1 MSQVTAV
8 TTRSLVVAALA
19 LLAAG
24 AANAQPMVTARVLSS
39 QPIWEQ
45 VPVSDCYPGAYGGQP
60 SGAGAGVGAVMG
72 GLIGSQMGKGS
83 GHIAGAILGA
93 LGGAMLGNAAE
104 ASQRG
109 YFGGYPGG
117 CGTRYENRLTGYDV
131 SYEVGGRAY
140 RTRTAQDPG
149 PWLQVP
155 ASGLPGDPYYGQGS
169 HDGMP
174 GVQSYPVLPPPVV
187 GGYPLPSYPAAGES
201 SGVVTAP
208 AGGVYGG
215 AYPYAYPPAGYP
227 PPAYP
232 APVYRQAYPQPVYP
246 AAPVYMRPAPAYV
259 APVGINLS
267 IGGGYGHRGRS
278 RGWSVGV
285 GTGF

>member
-1 MSQVTAV
+1 MNPTAAP
-8 TTRSLVVAALA
+8 TSRTLAVAALT
-19 LLAAG
+19 LAAAG
-24 AANAQPMVTARVLSS
+24 VSAQPMVTARVLSA

-45 VPVSDCYPGAYGGQP
+45 VPVSDCAPGGYGGRP

-72 GLIGSQMGKGS
+72 GLIGSQMGSGS

-104 ASQRG
+104 ATQRG
-109 YFGGYPGG
+109 GYHGGYPGG
-117 CGTRYENRLTGYDV
+117 CGTSYQNQVTGYDV
-131 SYEVGGRAY
+131 SYEVGGRSY

-155 ASGLPGDPYYGQGS
+155 AAGLPIDPYYGQSPYGGTS
-169 HDGMP
+169 
-174 GVQSYPVLPPPVV
+174 GVQSYPVTPPPMA
-187 GGYPLPSYPAAGES
+187 GAYPLPAYPAAGES

-208 AGGVYGG
+208 PVVYGG
-215 AYPYAYPPAGYP
+215 MY

-232 APVYRQAYPQPVYP
+232 AAPYPQPVYRRPYPPPVYP
-246 AAPVYMRPAPAYV
+246 AAPVYVRPAPAYV
-259 APVGINLS
+259 APAGVNLS
-267 IGGGYGHRGRS
+267 IGGGHGHRGRV
-278 RGWSVGV
+278 GWSVGV